1 MDVHPSKLHGKLIG
15 RLVRANRLDGIVE
28 FHGVDV
34 DDGHVVLLLKVR
46 HDVPGL
52 MRALKEHFCL
62 EVLSA

>member
-1 MDVHPSKLHGKLIG
+1 MKVKSDRLRSILIG
-15 RLVRANRLDGIVE
+15 RLIRENRLDGIVE
-28 FHGVDV
+28 FQGVDV
-34 DDGHVVLLLKVR
+34 DDGHVVLLLKVK